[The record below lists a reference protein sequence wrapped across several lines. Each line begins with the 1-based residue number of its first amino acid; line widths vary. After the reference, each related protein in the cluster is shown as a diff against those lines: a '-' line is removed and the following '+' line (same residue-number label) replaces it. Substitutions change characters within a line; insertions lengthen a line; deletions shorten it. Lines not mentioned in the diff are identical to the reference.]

1 MLDNDHSECEGS
13 DQHNDRSH
21 SQPAIVIIH
30 SKHESLQE
38 HELVVIILYS
48 VHCYI
53 ELEVVAMAME
63 VSFKG
68 SNKLLTCNMIQ
79 VYKVRDA

>member
-21 SQPAIVIIH
+21 SQPAIVILVIIH
-30 SKHESLQE
+30 SKHEPVGAQACGY
-38 HELVVIILYS
+38 HT
-48 VHCYI
+48 HCYI
-53 ELEVVAMAME
+53 ELEVVAMAMQ

-79 VYKVRDA
+79 VYKVTDS